1 MPRVV
6 PLRARV
12 LEAIDALPARIDTP
26 LLFAGIRGGHLNLHN
41 WRRDEW
47 KPALTAAGLE
57 YRKPYALRHTT
68 RCATKRATPD
78 ALGSRNRPHVRSS
91 SPLLKRNAGAI
102 AASGPAALASW
113 GFDPFPA
120 S

>member
-1 MPRVV
+1 VPRIV

-12 LEAIDALPARIDTP
+12 LEAIDALPPRIDTP
-26 LLFAGIRGGHLNLHN
+26 LLFAGTRGGHLNLHN

-47 KPALTAAGLE
+47 RPGADRRGAL
-57 YRKPYALRHTT
+57 
-68 RCATKRATPD
+68 
-78 ALGSRNRPHVRSS
+78 RSS
-91 SPLLKRNAGAI
+91 SPLLKRYAGAI
-102 AASGPAALASW
+102 AASGPPALASW

>member
-1 MPRVV
+1 MPRIV

-12 LEAIDALPARIDTP
+12 LEAIDALPPRIDTP

-41 WRRDEW
+41 WPRDEW

-57 YRKPYALRHTT
+57 YRKPYAVRD
-68 RCATKRATPD
+68 KVRAPD
-78 ALGSRNRPHVRSS
+78 VLGSRNRPHVQSS
-91 SPLLKRNAGAI
+91 RPLLKRHAGAI